1 MTRSILCWMLA
12 AGSLALG
19 LATAL
24 YQAENRDRGARLNDR
39 MEKSRLLEGVTRETE
54 AQLLGKDFGPLPD
67 DPTLL
72 QRAREPRP
80 RQVDGGRR
88 VQP

>member
-1 MTRSILCWMLA
+1 MTRSILCWILA
-12 AGSLALG
+12 GGSLALG

-24 YQAENRDRGARLNDR
+24 YQAENRQRGAQLN
-39 MEKSRLLEGVTRETE
+39 EQIEQSRLLEGVTRETA
-54 AQLLGKDFGPLPD
+54 AQLLGRDYGPLPP

-80 RQVDGGRR
+80 KADASARR
-88 VQP
+88 AQP